1 MNNKHRI
8 SDEAV
13 LDRAYRNPNPQ
24 STIRNRQLLIALLS
38 ATGLGYQLAVT
49 RIFSLYFQYH
59 YVFLAVALGV
69 LGVSIGA
76 ALATRYSDKG
86 DQANVDALLPMTLG
100 GISLAFLVG
109 NAVSVW
115 TPGAI
120 NLPLQA
126 LLALL
131 PFTLIG
137 FGTALLFA
145 AQPAASAQLYAAD
158 LAGAALGVVA
168 VLGLLTVWSP
178 FTVMLLLAALLSIT
192 ALGHAWLHHRPP
204 GSAHRMSVLLAL
216 LLLLSLGAWLANLT
230 GGWLDFAPERL
241 VNPPR
246 DKTMLAVL
254 TDPTQEARIVQT
266 RWSPFARVDVVET
279 NDPTAKFVFTDGGA
293 GSYMLRFG
301 GDVTAMRHLQATPE
315 YLPFLAHAQPTTLIL
330 GAGAGKDIVL
340 ALLAGAPEITAVE
353 VNPAVV
359 AATRADA
366 AYNGDILDRPEV
378 LLAIGDARTFVE
390 RSREVYDLIYLN
402 LVYTQAAEPA
412 GLALAENYIF
422 TTEAFQR
429 YFAHLTAEGHLALIT
444 HNALEG
450 SRAMLTA
457 LQALANVGIAPAQA
471 LDHLALWM
479 HPAGDP
485 TLRTSVLLLGKRP
498 LTAATRQTVTQ
509 QAAALGLQP
518 LFVPGQ
524 FETAFAPLR
533 QGMGLSTFVQADA
546 AYDLSPTDDNR
557 PFFFQFDWGLPP
569 AIRQGLLITLVLT
582 LGLLGLALRQRTH
595 KGEWPW
601 GAALLYVMIIGIGF
615 MWIEAPLIQRLQ
627 LLLGYPVLSLTTVLT
642 ALLLAGGI
650 GSLLSVRWNAGETR
664 LLVMGAALWV
674 SGVAFLYWLFLP
686 EILSLLLPLP
696 LVVRVMAAALLAA
709 LPGLGLGVPFPTLLR
724 HFPHSPQKVA
734 LLWSVNGVCAVLGS
748 LLAVAVAMTYGFGVT
763 QLGSAVLYG
772 ALALLV
778 WRAKE

>member
-1 MNNKHRI
+1 
-8 SDEAV
+8 
-13 LDRAYRNPNPQ
+13 
-24 STIRNRQLLIALLS
+24 
-38 ATGLGYQLAVT
+38 
-49 RIFSLYFQYH
+49 
-59 YVFLAVALGV
+59 
-69 LGVSIGA
+69 
-76 ALATRYSDKG
+76 
-86 DQANVDALLPMTLG
+86 
-100 GISLAFLVG
+100 VG
-109 NAVSVW
+109 NGVSVW

-120 NLPLQA
+120 HLPLQA

-145 AQPAASAQLYAAD
+145 AQPAASAHLYAAD
-158 LAGAALGVVA
+158 LVGAALGVVA
-168 VLGLLTVWSP
+168 VLGLLTIWSP
-178 FTVMLLLAALLSIT
+178 FTVTLFLAALLSVT
-192 ALGHAWLHHRPP
+192 ALGHAWLRHHPSGPTQRLP
-204 GSAHRMSVLLAL
+204 GVLPALVLL
-216 LLLLSLGAWLANLT
+216 SFGAWLTNLS
-230 GGWLDFAPERL
+230 GGWLEFAPERL
-241 VNPPR
+241 DNPPR

-254 TDPTQEARIVQT
+254 TDPAQDARIVQT

-293 GSYMLRFG
+293 GSYMLRFD
-301 GDVTAMRHLQATPE
+301 GDVNTVSHLQMTPE
-315 YLPFLAHAQPTTLIL
+315 YLPFLAHAQPATLIL

-340 ALLAGAPEITAVE
+340 ALLAGASEITAVE

-390 RSREVYDLIYLN
+390 RSRESYDLIYLN
-402 LVYTQAAEPA
+402 LVYTQAAEPSS
-412 GLALAENYIF
+412 LALAENYIF
-422 TTEAFQR
+422 TTQAFQS
-429 YFAHLTAEGHLALIT
+429 YFTHLTSDGHLALIT

-457 LQALANVGIAPAQA
+457 LQALDNLGIAPARA

-479 HPAGDP
+479 HPASDP

-498 LTAATRQTVTQ
+498 LTAATRQTV
-509 QAAALGLQP
+509 ALPPAALGLQP

-524 FETAFAPLR
+524 FEAAFAPLR

-557 PFFFQFDWGLPP
+557 PFFFQLDWGLPP

-582 LGLLGLALRQRTH
+582 LGLLGLALRQHTAT
-595 KGEWPW
+595 GEWPW
-601 GAALLYVMIIGIGF
+601 WAALLYVMVIGIGF

-627 LLLGYPVLSLTTVLT
+627 LLLGYPVLSLATVLT

-650 GSLLSVRWNAGETR
+650 GSLLSLRWSAYETR
-664 LLVMGAALWV
+664 SLVMGAALWV
-674 SGVAFLYWLFLP
+674 SAIAFLYWLFLP
-686 EILSLLLPLP
+686 DILSLLLPLP
-696 LVVRVMAAALLAA
+696 LVVRVSAAALLAA

-724 HFPHSPQKVA
+724 HFPHSPRKVA
-734 LLWSVNGVCAVLGS
+734 LLWSINGVCSVLGS
-748 LLAVAVAMTYGFGVT
+748 LSVVAVAMTYGFGVT

-778 WRAKE
+778 WRVKG